1 MKQNGDPG
9 AAADGQGRG
18 RAPQARQE
26 KEGGRRSGQGR
37 RGQAQGRKHAGS
49 RLRGREPL
57 AQPQRFFTSMSLL
70 AVCACITMV
79 LWIAYDAVIPALP
92 SISADFG
99 SSSSVTNLVLFPFL
113 LAMAL
118 GQLVSGTLSDRV
130 GRKPVLLVG
139 GTLFFVFS
147 GLCALAPNIWLLILF
162 RIPEGLGCG
171 TMMTMLIT
179 VVTDSY
185 RGKAFDR
192 AMTIMQALPI
202 IGPVAAPFLG
212 SLMMTLFTW
221 HAIFALLAVL
231 GAASLVAVLLFD
243 ATLPASERL
252 TTGMAANLRSMAPVC
267 REPGFLGTT
276 LVLALIGMPMMAFL
290 AVSSYIYL
298 EQFAI
303 GYVGYSAFYAFT
315 AGVGVLSPFVYL
327 RLSGRVGENAIAKAC
342 LVVMGASGVMT
353 GLFGYSSA
361 WGVLVASVPLF
372 FVEAIFRAQG
382 FVALLEDRTESR
394 GAANSVA
401 TFLYSAVSALG
412 TVAASFPWGNFVTGV
427 MVITLGCTVVA
438 SGVWLCLAKRG
449 HLLKRYRKG

>member
-1 MKQNGDPG
+1 
-9 AAADGQGRG
+9 
-18 RAPQARQE
+18 
-26 KEGGRRSGQGR
+26 
-37 RGQAQGRKHAGS
+37 
-49 RLRGREPL
+49 
-57 AQPQRFFTSMSLL
+57 
-70 AVCACITMV
+70 MV

-92 SISADFG
+92 SISAEFG
-99 SSSSVTNLVLFPFL
+99 ASSSVTNLVLFPFL

-118 GQLVSGTLSDRV
+118 GQLISGTLSDRF
-130 GRKPVLLVG
+130 GRKPVLVVSG
-139 GTLFFVFS
+139 ALFFVFS
-147 GLCALAPNIWLLILF
+147 ALCALAPSIGLLVLF

-171 TMMTMLIT
+171 AMMTMLIT

-221 HAIFALLAVL
+221 HAIFMLLAVL
-231 GAASLVAVLLFD
+231 GAASLVAVLLLD
-243 ATLPASERL
+243 ETLPASERL
-252 TTGMAANLRSMAPVC
+252 TTGMAANLRSMVPVC

-276 LVLALIGMPMMAFL
+276 LVLALVGMPMMAFL

-342 LVVMGASGVMT
+342 LVVMGISGVMT
-353 GLFGYSSA
+353 GFSATRAPWACWLPACPCSLWRPFSARRASSPCWEDRHRIARSRQFGGDLHLQRRQRLGNRRRQLPLGQLRHGRHGRHAGMHRYGGGHLALSDQETPPAEALSRELAARRLRRRSA
-361 WGVLVASVPLF
+361 FGVL
-372 FVEAIFRAQG
+372 
-382 FVALLEDRTESR
+382 
-394 GAANSVA
+394 
-401 TFLYSAVSALG
+401 
-412 TVAASFPWGNFVTGV
+412 PW
-427 MVITLGCTVVA
+427 
-438 SGVWLCLAKRG
+438 RPPP
-449 HLLKRYRKG
+449 

>member
-1 MKQNGDPG
+1 
-9 AAADGQGRG
+9 
-18 RAPQARQE
+18 
-26 KEGGRRSGQGR
+26 
-37 RGQAQGRKHAGS
+37 
-49 RLRGREPL
+49 
-57 AQPQRFFTSMSLL
+57 
-70 AVCACITMV
+70 MV

-92 SISADFG
+92 SISAEFG
-99 SSSSVTNLVLFPFL
+99 ASSSVTNLVLFPFL

-118 GQLVSGTLSDRV
+118 GQLVSGTLSDRF
-130 GRKPVLLVG
+130 GRKPVLVVSG
-139 GTLFFVFS
+139 ALFFVFS
-147 GLCALAPNIWLLILF
+147 ALCALAPSIGLLVLF

-171 TMMTMLIT
+171 AMMTMLIT

-221 HAIFALLAVL
+221 HAIFVLLAVL
-231 GAASLVAVLLFD
+231 GAASLVAVLLLD
-243 ATLPASERL
+243 ETLPASERL
-252 TTGMAANLRSMAPVC
+252 TTGMAANLRSMVPVC

-276 LVLALIGMPMMAFL
+276 LVLALVGMPMMAFL

-303 GYVGYSAFYAFT
+303 GYVGYSALYAFT

-342 LVVMGASGVMT
+342 LVVMGISGVMT
-353 GLFGYSSA
+353 GLFGYASA
-361 WGVLVASVPLF
+361 LGVLAASVPLF
-372 FVEAIFRAQG
+372 FVEAVFRAQG

-401 TFLYSAVSALG
+401 TFIYSAVSALG
-412 TVAASFPWGNFVTGV
+412 TVAASFPWGNFVTGI
-427 MVITLGCTVVA
+427 MVVTLGCTVTA
-438 SGVWLCLAKRG
+438 AGIWLYLTKKHR
-449 HLLKRYRKG
+449 LLKRYREN